1 MVMIILVVNSRFFQ
15 GLSFIKNVFTK
26 VEIRLPLA
34 KSKTGSQISS
44 FQITLRFLIN
54 IRQAGNFSQSVVLFY
69 NLQDFPKLLHLTVL
83 VNILRHFDILPI
95 FSFTTSLKSYRC
107 LMDVETTSCVYWGEL
122 VIKTLQMNFLRSCRT
137 LRLMTENLKS

>member
-1 MVMIILVVNSRFFQ
+1 MVIIILVVNSRFFQ
-15 GLSFIKNVFTK
+15 ELSFIKNVFTK

-69 NLQDFPKLLHLTVL
+69 NLQDFPIHLTVL